1 MMNNKLKNKRIVI
14 TGASSGIGERIAW
27 HVAQGGGIPILIAR
41 RKEKLEELVANLSVQ
56 GFWYTC
62 DLADPEHIR
71 TTFHSIFQDHG
82 QIDVLVNNAGFGVFE
97 SVSDTDMNA
106 FHSMFDVNVLGLI
119 QCVKEVLPRMMEQ
132 NHGHIVNIAS
142 LAGKMSTPK
151 SAGYA
156 STKHAVIGFTNALRL
171 EMSSY
176 HIFVTGVNLGP
187 VRTSFFDTADPGG
200 EYKASVERYML
211 DPNHV
216 ASRIV
221 SHLFTSKRE
230 INMPSWMEAGAKLYQ
245 LMPGVM
251 EKVFRSQFSKK

>member
-1 MMNNKLKNKRIVI
+1 MNNKLKDKQVVI

-27 HVAQGGGIPILIAR
+27 HVAEAGGIPIVIAR
-41 RKEKLEELVANLSVQ
+41 RQEKLEELVGKLPVR
-56 GFWYTC
+56 GYWYTC
-62 DLADPEHIR
+62 DLADPEHVR
-71 TTFHSIFQDHG
+71 TTFQSIYKDHG

-97 SVSDTDMNA
+97 SINDTDMKA
-106 FHSMFDVNVLGLI
+106 FQSMFNVNVLGLI
-119 QCVKEVLPRMMEQ
+119 QCVKEVLPHMIEH

-176 HIFVTGVNLGP
+176 SIFVTGVNLGP

-200 EYKASVERYML
+200 EYQASVERYML
-211 DPNHV
+211 DPDYV

-221 SHLFTSKRE
+221 SHLYTSKRE
-230 INMPSWMEAGAKLYQ
+230 INMPGWMEVGAKLYQ